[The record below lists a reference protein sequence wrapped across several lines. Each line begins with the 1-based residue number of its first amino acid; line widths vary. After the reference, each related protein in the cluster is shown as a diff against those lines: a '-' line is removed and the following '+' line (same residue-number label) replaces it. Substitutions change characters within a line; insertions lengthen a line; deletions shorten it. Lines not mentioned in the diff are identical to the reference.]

1 MNKKKLLIFDLDGT
15 LINTVKDLNIATN
28 YALEKLG
35 YPLRTVKNTTDDIGN
50 GVAKLI
56 ERSIPNGINNKDY
69 PDCLAIFKEYYKAH
83 YFENSFPYE
92 GVTETLN
99 KLKEKGYKLAVVSNK
114 FDEGAKKLIYFYFPN
129 IFDAVQ
135 GAIPTLKNKPSS
147 DLVNKVL
154 SELCVTNKDALYIGD
169 TNVDFETA
177 TNSNLDCV
185 LVSYGYRSKEFLVGV
200 TKNSPIIDSISEL
213 LDLLD

>member
-15 LINTVKDLNIATN
+15 LINTVKDLNVATN

-69 PDCLAIFKEYYKAH
+69 PECLSIFKEYYKAH

-92 GVTETLN
+92 GVKETLFT
-99 KLKEKGYKLAVVSNK
+99 LKKRGYKLAVVSNK
-114 FDEGAKKLIYFYFPN
+114 FDEGAKKLVNFYLPN
-129 IFDAVQ
+129 IFDAIQ
-135 GAIPTLKNKPSS
+135 GSIPTLRYKPAN

-154 SELCVTNKDALYIGD
+154 SELSVTNKEALYIGD
-169 TNVDFETA
+169 TNVDYETA

-185 LVSYGYRSKEFLVGV
+185 LVSYGYRSKEYLLGL
-200 TKNSPIIDSISEL
+200 TKSSPIIDSISEL
-213 LDLLD
+213 LDLLN